1 MGKIDKQMIRIPD
14 GKYRYRVSVQN
25 ILKTEYSG
33 VTHTVRME
41 IGVEWSGAGRGW
53 WWLSEGLYVG
63 YNASGKYQ

>member
-33 VTHTVRME
+33 VTHTVGME
-41 IGVEWSGAGRGW
+41 I
-53 WWLSEGLYVG
+53 
-63 YNASGKYQ
+63 